1 MDEIKEALKD
11 SLKTTG
17 EDTLIQGIEP
27 FMKLT
32 LGQLLKESKGVQKF
46 LGGLGFLKKAYNK
59 AYAFEDYTY
68 KTLRFTF
75 SNGRFV
81 SFSMSEDY
89 DTDSKLSIKPLPFL
103 NIELGLSSQTSVNDY
118 TIFRKPTANM
128 FMDAA
133 SDYGTAGNM
142 EGYKNFLARHKNHV
156 VRIIQAGKE
165 HAAERPDDKYWTKDC
180 DNMQAI
186 MRDCNT
192 LLTNLA
198 ARQDEIGEEA
208 RNMRARFDAVVQ
220 DVKRQEDD
228 ISRNDA
234 VNLAYRFFRTTAS
247 IYTLAAMANIQV
259 PQNNNVQ
266 APADDVQPPEDNVQ
280 ALEEEENV

>member
-1 MDEIKEALKD
+1 M
-11 SLKTTG
+11 
-17 EDTLIQGIEP
+17 
-27 FMKLT
+27 
-32 LGQLLKESKGVQKF
+32 
-46 LGGLGFLKKAYNK
+46 
-59 AYAFEDYTY
+59 
-68 KTLRFTF
+68 
-75 SNGRFV
+75 
-81 SFSMSEDY
+81 
-89 DTDSKLSIKPLPFL
+89 
-103 NIELGLSSQTSVNDY
+103 NDY
-118 TIFRKPTANM
+118 TIFRKATANM

-133 SDYGTAGNM
+133 SDYATAGNT
-142 EGYKNFLARHKNHV
+142 EGFKNFLARHQNHV

-165 HAAERPDDKYWTKDC
+165 HAAERPNDKFWTQDC
-180 DNMQAI
+180 ENMQAI

-247 IYTLAAMANIQV
+247 IYTLAAMAGL
-259 PQNNNVQ
+259 PQ
-266 APADDVQPPEDNVQ
+266 PQPPANPP
-280 ALEEEENV
+280 ANPPENAA